1 MRTSTLDLGRSCAL
15 LPVGDEATAPEEVT
29 PAAPTFDAIYAE
41 TFAFVWRMARTMGV
55 AEASLDD
62 VVQEVFLV
70 VHRRLGDYDPRVPVR
85 RWLLGILHRVAAD
98 HRRAFRRKEA
108 PCVPHDVDHDG
119 TETWVSPNPAPCEDA
134 ENAEALRLAVALLDR
149 LDPDKREVFVL
160 AQMEQMTV
168 PEIAA
173 CLGVNVNTVYARLRA
188 ARKEFD
194 AAFARHQRSSS
205 RPAPP
210 GKQP

>member
-1 MRTSTLDLGRSCAL
+1 M
-15 LPVGDEATAPEEVT
+15 
-29 PAAPTFDAIYAE
+29 AA
-41 TFAFVWRMARTMGV
+41 G
-55 AEASLDD
+55 
-62 VVQEVFLV
+62 
-70 VHRRLGDYDPRVPVR
+70 
-85 RWLLGILHRVAAD
+85 
-98 HRRAFRRKEA
+98 
-108 PCVPHDVDHDG
+108 
-119 TETWVSPNPAPCEDA
+119 DA